1 MEKQGI
7 ITDEW
12 RQKLTTYSLAS
23 VAREKNYSTESLS
36 RRFWVTWGSLYIEQ
50 CYNACLCIGLS
61 DIFSFSFANSFWSF
75 IDSIVYGGPWTG
87 SLRDNHLLT
96 VLFHDI
102 LQIAGLLDRLV
113 KKEDQ
118 TATVPLLADIP
129 PYVDNC
135 KIVVCNERGGNT
147 IQTFGNTANKSGTNT
162 AE

>member
-1 MEKQGI
+1 MEKQGFS
-7 ITDEW
+7 TDEW
-12 RQKLTTYSLAS
+12 SEKLTTYSLAS
-23 VAREKNYSTESLS
+23 VARKKKNILQSLP
-36 RRFWVTWGSLYIEQ
+36 RRFWVMWVPCTSS
-50 CYNACLCIGLS
+50 NATSACALARHTFLVFFC
-61 DIFSFSFANSFWSF
+61 

-87 SLRDNHLLT
+87 RLRDNHLIK
-96 VLFHDI
+96 VLLHNI
-102 LQIAGLLDRLV
+102 LQIVGLLDRLV

-147 IQTFGNTANKSGTNT
+147 IKTFGNTANKSGTNT